1 MDILSGNLYFIS
13 NAFFEKVN
21 DPFLK
26 INYQETKRPHYFALY
41 DEKTKLFW
49 MVPCSSK
56 VAKYRGIIQKK
67 KERHKAADAIQI
79 VKIFDK
85 ESVLLFQDMFPTIA
99 KYIDGQYIKGG
110 QAVRVADPK
119 VIAELEKVAH
129 KIINLLH
136 RGVRFTP
143 TQPDVLHIEQLMLA
157 ETQVKKGNPHQ
168 PEKS

>member
-56 VAKYRGIIQKK
+56 GKIQGDYPE
-67 KERHKAADAIQI
+67 KERAAQGCRCHSNRED
-79 VKIFDK
+79 F
-85 ESVLLFQDMFPTIA
+85 
-99 KYIDGQYIKGG
+99 
-110 QAVRVADPK
+110 
-119 VIAELEKVAH
+119 
-129 KIINLLH
+129 
-136 RGVRFTP
+136 
-143 TQPDVLHIEQLMLA
+143 
-157 ETQVKKGNPHQ
+157 
-168 PEKS
+168 

>member
-56 VAKYRGIIQKK
+56 VAKYRGIMYSTVS
-67 KERHKAADAIQI
+67 EDADITDAHIPT
-79 VKIFDK
+79 KLSAPY
-85 ESVLLFQDMFPTIA
+85 SVLIS
-99 KYIDGQYIKGG
+99 
-110 QAVRVADPK
+110 
-119 VIAELEKVAH
+119 
-129 KIINLLH
+129 
-136 RGVRFTP
+136 
-143 TQPDVLHIEQLMLA
+143 VLM
-157 ETQVKKGNPHQ
+157 
-168 PEKS
+168 

>member
-1 MDILSGNLYFIS
+1 MDILFGNLYFIS

-56 VAKYRGIIQKK
+56 VAKYREIIQKK

-110 QAVRVADPK
+110 QAVRIADPK

-136 RGVRFTP
+136 REVRFTP

-157 ETQVKKGNPHQ
+157 ETQVKEGNPHQ
-168 PEKS
+168 PVAL

>member
-79 VKIFDK
+79 VKI
-85 ESVLLFQDMFPTIA
+85 LI
-99 KYIDGQYIKGG
+99 
-110 QAVRVADPK
+110 R
-119 VIAELEKVAH
+119 
-129 KIINLLH
+129 
-136 RGVRFTP
+136 
-143 TQPDVLHIEQLMLA
+143 
-157 ETQVKKGNPHQ
+157 NPCCCFRICS
-168 PEKS
+168 PRSPNT

>member
-56 VAKYRGIIQKK
+56 VAKYREIIQKK

-99 KYIDGQYIKGG
+99 KYVDGQYIKAGKPCG
-110 QAVRVADPK
+110 
-119 VIAELEKVAH
+119 
-129 KIINLLH
+129 LL
-136 RGVRFTP
+136 
-143 TQPDVLHIEQLMLA
+143 TQ
-157 ETQVKKGNPHQ
+157 K
-168 PEKS
+168 

>member
-1 MDILSGNLYFIS
+1 MDIISGNLYFIS

-67 KERHKAADAIQI
+67 KERHKGCRCHSNRED
-79 VKIFDK
+79 F
-85 ESVLLFQDMFPTIA
+85 
-99 KYIDGQYIKGG
+99 
-110 QAVRVADPK
+110 
-119 VIAELEKVAH
+119 
-129 KIINLLH
+129 
-136 RGVRFTP
+136 
-143 TQPDVLHIEQLMLA
+143 
-157 ETQVKKGNPHQ
+157 
-168 PEKS
+168 